1 MTNTDERA
9 SLQTMTTTART
20 PSKVADA
27 RITDLRPHPGNPRK
41 ISQAKLEQLQRTLE
55 AERDMLQARPLIALP
70 DGTVIAGNQRL
81 AAARALG
88 WESIPVVFADLDEA
102 TARRW
107 MLLDNRPAGEDDV
120 EALAQMLREL
130 DEVGRDLAGYAAE
143 DVDAILRA
151 ALPVSPRDPDD
162 APPVPAVPK
171 SRLGEVYELGPH
183 RLMCGDACSSDDVA
197 MLLAGATPVVMV
209 TDPPYGVEL
218 DAEWRDRAGVNGA
231 PAQASYMRDES
242 GSRDVKAD
250 WSDAFELVPSLMV
263 AYVWHASRYTVEVL
277 AGLER
282 IGFEH
287 FQQIIWDKGLAM
299 RTRTHYWFAHEP
311 AWYARKPRAPWYGK
325 GGTANATIWRA
336 HPPKFIMGGDREE
349 RFAHPTQKPA
359 ALMVTPIENHLHR
372 DEIVYEPFCGSG
384 TTLIAAEQTGRRC
397 LAMEID
403 PGYCD
408 VIRQRYADYTGQPQ
422 YAP

>member
-1 MTNTDERA
+1 MT
-9 SLQTMTTTART
+9 SS
-20 PSKVADA
+20 PSPA
-27 RITDLRPHPGNPRK
+27 RITSKAEAVPLKNLRPHPGNPRK
-41 ISQAKLEQLQRTLE
+41 ITAARLEQLQRTLT

-88 WESIPVVFADLDEA
+88 WESIPVVYADLDAE
-102 TARRW
+102 TAQRW

-120 EALAQMLREL
+120 EMLAGLLREL
-130 DEVGRDLAGYAAE
+130 DAGQADLAGYAAA
-143 DVDAILRA
+143 DVDAILKA
-151 ALPVSPRDPDD
+151 AQPVSPADPDLVPE
-162 APPVPAVPK
+162 PPRTPT
-171 SRLGEVYELGPH
+171 SRLGAIYELGPH
-183 RLMCGDACSSDDVA
+183 RLMCGDATDSEAVA
-197 MLLAGATPVVMV
+197 LLLADEAPLVMV

-218 DAEWRDRAGVNGA
+218 DAEWRDRAGLNPGA
-231 PAQASYMRDES
+231 SAEPSYMRNGR
-242 GSRDVKAD
+242 GSSDTKAD

-263 AYVWHASRYTVEVL
+263 AYVWHASRFTVEVK

-311 AWYARKPRAPWYGK
+311 CWYARKPRAPWYGK
-325 GGTANATIWRA
+325 GGTANATVWRA
-336 HPPKFIMGGDREE
+336 HPPKYIVGGDGEE
-349 RFAHPTQKPA
+349 RFAHPTQKPV
-359 ALMVTPIENHLHR
+359 ALMVTPLENHLQR
-372 DEIVYEPFCGSG
+372 GESVYEPFGGSG
-384 TTLIAAEQTGRRC
+384 TTLIAAEMSGRRC
-397 LAMEID
+397 FAMEID
-403 PGYCD
+403 PTYVD